1 MFSHLKIS
9 ARLNSS
15 SVRPSCP
22 VLLSTITSEL
32 AVAALAPCWQKN
44 IFNITVRRL
53 KVYLGQN
60 REDPNKALK
69 PKVLENFL
77 RCTEMTAL
85 FVDMSI
91 TITTVSFF
99 SVI

>member
-15 SVRPSCP
+15 SVRPWHP
-22 VLLSTITSEL
+22 ILMSTVTSEL
-32 AVAALAPCWQKN
+32 SVDALAACWQEN
-44 IFNITVRRL
+44 VFNITVCRL
-53 KVYLGQN
+53 KLYFGQN
-60 REDPNKALK
+60 RKDPNKALK
-69 PKVLENFL
+69 PEVLENL
-77 RCTEMTAL
+77 PRCAEMTAL
-85 FVDMSI
+85 FVDASI

>member
-15 SVRPSCP
+15 TVRPSHP
-22 VLLSTITSEL
+22 VLMSTITSEL
-32 AVAALAPCWQKN
+32 AVAAVAPCWQEN
-44 IFNITVRRL
+44 VFNTTECGL
-53 KVYLGQN
+53 KLYLGQN
-60 REDPNKALK
+60 RKDPNKGLK
-69 PKVLENFL
+69 PEVLENL
-77 RCTEMTAL
+77 PRCTEMTAL
-85 FVDMSI
+85 FVDVSI